1 MCWGEHCWRSNS
13 QELKIHPLCPLGAGD
28 VPWWEV
34 ATWLGWLTCPTVQGE
49 VSVWEGGGEWQRS
62 WARCVNGRGNY
73 DAERQKG
80 TLANASSERER
91 QLSAWSKSPC
101 EFKTASTQTQALKK
115 TQVLHFSVRNVRIF
129 CLFSDCWVIRVCIQD
144 FLHSHLR
151 WNINSQ
157 LNLGVLLTAFW
168 LWSMETVVVSS
179 HPSVCGHLSTC
190 CLSNRVSFL
199 ATSSTRNEDQ
209 VVYWVYRREY
219 GFQDI
224 R

>member
-1 MCWGEHCWRSNS
+1 MSDRAPRCGHLSMCRGEHCWRSDS

-115 TQVLHFSVRNVRIF
+115 TQVLHFFSKKCEDLLLIF
-129 CLFSDCWVIRVCIQD
+129 RLLGDQGV
-144 FLHSHLR
+144 HS
-151 WNINSQ
+151 
-157 LNLGVLLTAFW
+157 G
-168 LWSMETVVVSS
+168 
-179 HPSVCGHLSTC
+179 LSPQPFE
-190 CLSNRVSFL
+190 V
-199 ATSSTRNEDQ
+199 
-209 VVYWVYRREY
+209 EY
-219 GFQDI
+219 
-224 R
+224 